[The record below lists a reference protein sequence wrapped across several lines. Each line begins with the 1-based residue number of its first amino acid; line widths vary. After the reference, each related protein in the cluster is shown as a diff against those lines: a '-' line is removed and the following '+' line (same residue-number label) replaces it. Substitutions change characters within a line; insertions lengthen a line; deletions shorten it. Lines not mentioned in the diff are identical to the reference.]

1 MFLIY
6 SVWTTLVLIDK
17 KKGKSSDSNLK
28 ESDNGILGGNGVV
41 SDGGHPLIMAGSHE
55 VFGKHRLGQKCYSM
69 GCVTFFFVFCFYCE
83 FHRDPT

>member
-28 ESDNGILGGNGVV
+28 ENDNGIMGRNGVV
-41 SDGGHPLIMAGSHE
+41 SDRGREPGSLWE
-55 VFGKHRLGQKCYSM
+55 ASFGAEMS
-69 GCVTFFFVFCFYCE
+69 
-83 FHRDPT
+83 